1 MHARL
6 MSFGQLEID
15 GSHYD
20 HDVIVEGGRV
30 RRRKKR
36 PSKALR
42 DRYSHTPLSAD
53 GRSRGPLELN
63 HGHRRERS
71 AADHARAAG

>member
-36 PSKALR
+36 
-42 DRYSHTPLSAD
+42 
-53 GRSRGPLELN
+53 
-63 HGHRRERS
+63 HRRLFATAMATGCSSRKS
-71 AADHARAAG
+71 DPVVRRG

>member
-42 DRYSHTPLSAD
+42 DRYGHRLLVAEE
-53 GRSRGPLELN
+53 RSRGPQRLIMGTGASGRLP
-63 HGHRRERS
+63 
-71 AADHARAAG
+71 DHARAAG